1 MNQQNYL
8 KSIIIIAL
16 AVGAGGIA
24 WLSWSWR
31 SEYQQAQQLRKA
43 NKLLEKKEYS
53 PAIAA
58 YDRLLTTDLTT
69 NHSIWINRG
78 YAFLGLNRY
87 QDMLE
92 SCSTA
97 TSIEPNAALAWNCR
111 GEALYYLK
119 QYREALKAFERAIDE
134 NSQKATFWLNK
145 ARVLAELQLDKK
157 AIAASDRAIELTKSS
172 SKPERAIAFNQ
183 RGQRLLKTEQYK
195 ESLAAFEQSLA
206 YSSDYL
212 SSQQGKGIALYEL
225 GDFEQAISIFQQI
238 LQHDNLTK
246 GPKVISLLY
255 MGVSLCQ
262 TQKIKAAEEAFQ
274 QVLALATDVRSREIA
289 QKGCGIQ

>member
-8 KSIIIIAL
+8 KSITIIAL
-16 AVGAGGIA
+16 TVCASGIA
-24 WLSWSWR
+24 WLGWSLR
-31 SEYQQAQQLRKA
+31 SEYEQTQQLRQA
-43 NKLLEKKEYS
+43 NDLLEKKEYNS
-53 PAIAA
+53 AIAA

-69 NHSIWINRG
+69 NHFIWINRG

-119 QYREALKAFERAIDE
+119 QYQEALKAFERAIDE
-134 NSQKATFWLNK
+134 NPKKATFWLNK
-145 ARVLAELQLDKK
+145 ARVLADLQSDKK
-157 AIAASDRAIELTKSS
+157 AIVVSDRAIELTKLS
-172 SKPERAIAFNQ
+172 SKRERAIAFNLK
-183 RGQRLLKTEQYK
+183 GQRLLKTKQYR
-195 ESLAAFEQSLA
+195 ESLAAFEQSLE

-212 SSQQGKGIALYEL
+212 SAQQGKGIALYEL
-225 GDFEQAISIFQQI
+225 KDFERAISVFQQI
-238 LQHDNLTK
+238 LQRDNLIKEQQVT
-246 GPKVISLLY
+246 SLIY

-262 TQKIKAAEEAFQ
+262 MQKTKLAEEAFQ
-274 QVLALATDVRSREIA
+274 KVLTLTTDIRVQEIA

>member
-8 KSIIIIAL
+8 KSIIITAL

-24 WLSWSWR
+24 WLSWSLR
-31 SEYQQAQQLRKA
+31 SEYQQTQQLRKA

-53 PAIAA
+53 SAIAA
-58 YDRLLTTDLTT
+58 YDRLLTTDLAT

-78 YAFLGLNRY
+78 YAFLSLNRY

-97 TSIEPNAALAWNCR
+97 ASIEPNAALAWNCR

-119 QYREALKAFERAIDE
+119 QYQEALKAFERAIDE
-134 NSQKATFWLNK
+134 NPQKATFWLNK

-172 SKPERAIAFNQ
+172 SKQERAIAFNQ

-195 ESLAAFEQSLA
+195 ESLAAFEQSLE

-212 SSQQGKGIALYEL
+212 SPQQGKGIALYKL
-225 GDFEQAISIFQQI
+225 GDFERAISIFQQI
-238 LQHDNLTK
+238 LQRDNLTEEQ
-246 GPKVISLLY
+246 KVISLLY

-262 TQKIKAAEEAFQ
+262 TQKTKAAAEAFQ
-274 QVLALATDVRSREIA
+274 QVLALTTDVRSRELA